1 MAVKQ
6 LREVWAEAF
15 TAHGVR
21 AVVKLDSVEAESFEE
36 ACDLL
41 SKRFRSEHWYDR
53 EKNTLYGCRLYPS
66 EEAGKQDGSD
76 RRV

>member
-1 MAVKQ
+1 MKQ
-6 LREVWAEAF
+6 LHEIWSEAF
-15 TAHGVR
+15 NVHGVR
-21 AVVKLDSVEAESFEE
+21 AVVRIGSAEGESFED

-41 SKRFRSEHWYDR
+41 SKQLRSGHWYDR